1 MLQILK
7 NRAFSIIEILI
18 VIVIV
23 IVFVVIAYPQVTNY
37 LADRE
42 VKTEVNKLI
51 VYIEEKKSEVQSN
64 KYPIIVIG
72 FYQNM
77 ELWHM
82 TQSEYSIQMKVP
94 APGWTR
100 RNDGN
105 TGGKSYLN
113 HYKMGP
119 CCLETIDYSNWVKE
133 TSGQFQWSGDTWH
146 WMNSKMFLSKDAII
160 APGTNHFTVRDNDGT
175 NQDAF
180 IMICSKTNTSNHYG
194 GSGSGPKCNNSSKA
208 DYRYVLQ
215 MDRSLNINTF
225 KYNIKND
232 KWILQK

>member
-1 MLQILK
+1 ML
-7 NRAFSIIEILI
+7 
-18 VIVIV
+18 
-23 IVFVVIAYPQVTNY
+23 
-37 LADRE
+37 
-42 VKTEVNKLI
+42 
-51 VYIEEKKSEVQSN
+51 
-64 KYPIIVIG
+64 
-72 FYQNM
+72 
-77 ELWHM
+77 
-82 TQSEYSIQMKVP
+82 
-94 APGWTR
+94 
-100 RNDGN
+100 
-105 TGGKSYLN
+105 
-113 HYKMGP
+113 
-119 CCLETIDYSNWVKE
+119 
-133 TSGQFQWSGDTWH
+133 
-146 WMNSKMFLSKDAII
+146 